1 MKLISKVERTIA
13 FRYLKPKK
21 KEGFL
26 KVISIFSFTGIALGV
41 AILIIVMSVMSGF
54 RTELINKIL
63 GFNPHIIIKPYDK
76 KINKEDINKLDEI
89 KKSISRIAFTFSGQ
103 GILINRENTTGI
115 LVRSY
120 LQNDIDKIDLIKNGI
135 IDGSL
140 NSFNKNTI
148 SIGKELAISMDLL
161 VGDEITLMSTSN
173 LQTPFGNLPLQ
184 EKFKIS
190 SIFSTG
196 LAEFDQNV
204 IFMPFEN
211 ANSLFEISDMDID
224 LEIFLNK
231 PDKVQLIKQNVQKI
245 FSNHYVYTWE
255 DLNKSFF
262 GALKVERN
270 VMFIILTLIIIVA
283 AFNIISGLTILVKNK
298 TKEIA
303 ILRTLGISKTS
314 IAKIFFIIGFTIG
327 FLATI
332 TGVTIGILF
341 SYYIEEIRVLITSIF
356 NIRLFPEEI
365 YFLSQ
370 MPSEI
375 NLGYII
381 IISLFSLLITFLA
394 TIFPSLSAAKLDPIK
409 ALKYE

>member
-1 MKLISKVERTIA
+1 LISKIERTIA

-26 KVISIFSFTGIALGV
+26 KIISIFSFIGISLGV
-41 AILIIVMSVMSGF
+41 AILIIVMSVMNGF

-63 GFNPHIIIKPYDK
+63 GFNPHIIVKSYEK
-76 KINKEDINKLDEI
+76 KINENDIAKLDVLKDNI
-89 KKSISRIAFTFSGQ
+89 LRTSFTFSGQ
-103 GILINRENTTGI
+103 GILINKESTTGI

-120 LQNDIDKIDLIKNGI
+120 LQNDISKIELIKKGI
-135 IDGSL
+135 IEGSL
-140 NSFNKNTI
+140 KSFKKNTI
-148 SIGKELAISMDLL
+148 SIGKELAISLDLTT
-161 VGDEITLMSTSN
+161 GDEITLMSTSN

-190 SIFSTG
+190 SVFSTG

-211 ANSLFEISDMDID
+211 ANSLFELSDEDID
-224 LEIFLNK
+224 LEIFLKK
-231 PDKVQLIKQNVQKI
+231 PDDVQFIKEKVQKI
-245 FSNHYVYTWE
+245 FDDHYVYSWI

-303 ILRTLGISKTS
+303 ILRTLGVSKAS
-314 IAKIFFIIGFTIG
+314 ITKIFFLTGFTIG

-332 TGVTIGILF
+332 TGITIGVLF

-356 NIRLFPEEI
+356 NVRLFPEEI

-375 NLGYII
+375 NLSYII
-381 IISLFSLLITFLA
+381 IISIFSLLITFLA
-394 TIFPSLSAAKLDPIK
+394 TIFPSLSAAKLDPVK

>member
-1 MKLISKVERTIA
+1 MISKIERIIA

-41 AILIIVMSVMSGF
+41 AILIIVMSVMNGF

-63 GFNPHIIIKPYDK
+63 GFSPHIIVKPYDK
-76 KINKEDINKLDEI
+76 RINKEDINKLNVLRKD
-89 KKSISRIAFTFSGQ
+89 ISRTALTFSGQ
-103 GILINRENTTGI
+103 GILINKENTTGI
-115 LVRSY
+115 LIRSY
-120 LQNDIDKIDLIKNGI
+120 IDDDIDKIELIKKGI

-140 NSFNKNTI
+140 NAFKKNTI
-148 SIGKELAISMDLL
+148 SIGKELAISLGL
-161 VGDEITLMSTSN
+161 TIGEEITLMSTAN

-184 EKFKIS
+184 EKFTIS
-190 SIFSTG
+190 SVFSTG
-196 LAEFDQNV
+196 LVEFDQNV
-204 IFMPFEN
+204 IFIPFEN
-211 ANSLFEISDMDID
+211 ASSLFELSDTDID

-231 PDKVQLIKQNVQKI
+231 PDKAQLLRVKI
-245 FSNHYVYTWE
+245 QEIFNEHYVYSWA

-303 ILRTLGISKTS
+303 ILRTLGISKNS
-314 IAKIFFIIGFTIG
+314 IAKIFFLTGFTIG
-327 FLATI
+327 LLATI
-332 TGVTIGILF
+332 LGVIIGVLF
-341 SYYIEEIRVLITSIF
+341 SYYIEEVRVLITTIF
-356 NIRLFPEEI
+356 NIKLFPEEI

-375 NLGYII
+375 NFGYII
-381 IISLFSLLITFLA
+381 IIFIFSLLITFLA

>member
-1 MKLISKVERTIA
+1 MISKIESIIA
-13 FRYLKPKK
+13 LRYLKPKR

-41 AILIIVMSVMSGF
+41 SILIIVMSVMNGF

-63 GFNPHIIIKPYDK
+63 GFNPHIIVKPY
-76 KINKEDINKLDEI
+76 NKSIDTKDIVKLDKFKEN
-89 KKSISRIAFTFSGQ
+89 ISSTAFTFSGQ
-103 GILINRENTTGI
+103 GILMNKDNTTGVLI
-115 LVRSY
+115 RSY
-120 LQNDIDKIDLIKNGI
+120 LKNDINKIDLIKNGI

-140 NSFNKNTI
+140 DLFKKDSV
-148 SIGKELAISMDLL
+148 SIGKELAISLNL
-161 VGDEITLMSTSN
+161 VVGDEITLMSTSN
-173 LQTPFGNLPLQ
+173 LETPFGNLPLQ

-190 SIFSTG
+190 SVFTTG

-211 ANSLFEISDMDID
+211 ANSLFELIDEDIN
-224 LEIFLNK
+224 LEIFLYK
-231 PDKVQLIKQNVQKI
+231 PDKVEIIKKEIQEI
-245 FSNHYVYTWE
+245 FSDHYVYSWA

-303 ILRTLGISKTS
+303 ILRTLGVSKKS
-314 IAKIFFIIGFTIG
+314 ITKIFFLTGFLIGL
-327 FLATI
+327 LATI
-332 TGVTIGILF
+332 TGVIIGILF
-341 SYYIEEIRVLITSIF
+341 SYYIEEIRIFITKIF
-356 NIRLFPEEI
+356 NVRLFPEEI

-375 NLGYII
+375 NLSNIVII
-381 IISLFSLLITFLA
+381 CFFSLLITFLA
-394 TIFPSLSAAKLDPIK
+394 TIIPSLSAAKLDPIK

>member
-1 MKLISKVERTIA
+1 MISKVERAIA

-21 KEGFL
+21 REGFL

-41 AILIIVMSVMSGF
+41 AILIIVMSVMNGF

-76 KINKEDINKLDEI
+76 KINKEDINKLGKI
-89 KKSISRIAFTFSGQ
+89 KKNISRLAFTFSGQ
-103 GILINRENTTGI
+103 GILINKDNTTGI
-115 LVRSY
+115 FVRSY
-120 LQNDIDKIDLIKNGI
+120 LENDLDKIDLIKNGI

-148 SIGKELAISMDLL
+148 SIGKDLAISMDLM

-184 EKFKIS
+184 EKFLIS

-204 IFMPFEN
+204 IFIPFEN
-211 ANSLFEISDMDID
+211 ADSLFETSDMDID
-224 LEIFLNK
+224 LEIFLNN
-231 PDKVQLIKQNVQKI
+231 PDKVKLIKEDIQKI
-245 FSNHYVYTWE
+245 FSDHYVYTWE

-262 GALKVERN
+262 GALKIERN

-283 AFNIISGLTILVKNK
+283 AFNIISVLTILVKNK

-303 ILRTLGISKTS
+303 ILRTLGISKSS
-314 IAKIFFIIGFTIG
+314 IAKIFFTIGFTIG
-327 FLATI
+327 LLATI
-332 TGVTIGILF
+332 TGITIGILF

-356 NIRLFPEEI
+356 NVRLFPEEI

-375 NLGYII
+375 NLGYIVI
-381 IISLFSLLITFLA
+381 IFLFSLLITFLA

>member
-1 MKLISKVERTIA
+1 MISKIERTIA

-26 KVISIFSFTGIALGV
+26 KIISIFSFTGIALGV
-41 AILIIVMSVMSGF
+41 AILIIVMSVMNGF
-54 RTELINKIL
+54 RTELINKII

-76 KINKEDINKLDEI
+76 KIKNEDVNYLIASLKEN
-89 KKSISRIAFTFSGQ
+89 ISRTAFTFSGQ
-103 GILINRENTTGI
+103 GILINKNNTTGI

-120 LQNDIDKIDLIKNGI
+120 FKNDINKIDLLKNGV

-140 NSFNKNTI
+140 NEFHKNTI
-148 SIGKELAISMDLL
+148 SIGKDLAISLGL
-161 VGDEITLMSTSN
+161 IVGDEITLMSTSN
-173 LQTPFGNLPLQ
+173 LETPFGNLPLQ

-196 LAEFDQNV
+196 LIEFDQNV
-204 IFMPFEN
+204 IFMPIEN
-211 ANSLFEISDMDID
+211 AMPLFELADKNID
-224 LEIFLNK
+224 LEIFLNE
-231 PDKVQLIKQNVQKI
+231 PDKVQLIKNNVQKI
-245 FSNHYVYTWE
+245 FNDYYVYTWA

-303 ILRTLGISKTS
+303 ILRTLGISKKS
-314 IAKIFFIIGFTIG
+314 IVKIFFTIGFTIG
-327 FLATI
+327 LLATI
-332 TGVTIGILF
+332 TGVIIGVLF
-341 SYYIEEIRVLITSIF
+341 SYYVEEIRILITSIF
-356 NIRLFPEEI
+356 SIRLFPEEI

-375 NLGYII
+375 NLQYIFI
-381 IISLFSLLITFLA
+381 ICFFSLFITFLA
-394 TIFPSLSAAKLDPIK
+394 TIFPAIAAAKLDPIK